1 MTKPDGHTALPW
13 FVVRY
18 GDGDSLVIHSDEV
31 NRVCFMATPGKL
43 GSQAKIE
50 ANAALICRAVNCHAD
65 AMQALVKAA
74 VVLSGNATTK
84 NALTDALESV
94 RDVLARAKEQ
104 TP

>member
-1 MTKPDGHTALPW
+1 MIDNKTKGHTALPINY
-13 FVVRY
+13 VA
-18 GDGDSLVIHSDEV
+18 GDHEHIG
-31 NRVCFMATPGKL
+31 
-43 GSQAKIE
+43 
-50 ANAALICRAVNCHAD
+50 ALWCKTHCIADVDLSPEWAERLTRAVNCHED